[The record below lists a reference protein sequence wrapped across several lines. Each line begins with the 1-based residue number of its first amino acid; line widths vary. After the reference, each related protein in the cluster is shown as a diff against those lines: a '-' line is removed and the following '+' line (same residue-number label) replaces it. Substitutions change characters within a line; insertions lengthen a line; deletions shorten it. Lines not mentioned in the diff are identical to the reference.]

1 MNLVLF
7 RQLPRVTVLFTVALV
22 VFICPARAVQRDH
35 LTPAEADLVRDA
47 QAIDQRTEVFIK
59 AAERRL
65 LLLTDPQA
73 AQTLQAKQQ
82 AKQAK
87 NKDKEKDK
95 DKEDKELWGELPK
108 GTRAELLTDLAGIF
122 DEAITNI
129 DDVASR
135 NAKSSLLPHALKN
148 LAAAATRFRTQLLP
162 MRDTAADDEREALDN
177 ALSELQE
184 IIDAGQK
191 LPAETETK
199 KAKP

>member
-7 RQLPRVTVLFTVALV
+7 RQLPRVIVLFTVALV
-22 VFICPARAVQRDH
+22 VFVGPARAAQRDH

-47 QAIDQRTEVFIK
+47 QALDQRTEVFIK

-87 NKDKEKDK
+87 NKDKEKDT
-95 DKEDKELWGELPK
+95 DKELWGELPK

-148 LAAAATRFRTQLLP
+148 LAAAAARFRTQLLP
-162 MRDTAADDEREALDN
+162 MRDAAADDEREALDN